1 MQRMRLGQR
10 AVILSIGLGAA
21 ALSLTFTSGAKVPPV
36 TVGKI
41 SSQKPAPAELTQEI
55 KTTMEEEIAGM
66 DLSAA
71 KGKYVLSGS
80 LVDLD
85 TKTSGNQVESTCIIS
100 AELAQQKGGR
110 LEAVFRGKA
119 KAVDGKNAAKSA
131 ELAALKAAMKSA
143 VQRLPE
149 AVH

>member
-10 AVILSIGLGAA
+10 AVILAFGLGTAVLGAA
-21 ALSLTFTSGAKVPPV
+21 VTSVAKAPPV

-41 SSQKPAPAELTQEI
+41 SSESPVPPELKQEI
-55 KTTMEEEIAGM
+55 KTTMEQEIAGM
-66 DLSAA
+66 DLSTA
-71 KGKYVLSGS
+71 KGKYVLTGS
-80 LVDLD
+80 LLTLE
-85 TKTSGNQVESTCIIS
+85 TKMESDRVETTCVIS

-119 KAVDGKNAAKSA
+119 KAIDGKNSAKSA
-131 ELAALKAAMKSA
+131 ELAAIKGAVKSA